1 MGTRAVRIPY
11 GPSPLLWPLL
21 LLLPLSPKAGP
32 VLKPGVP
39 SLSKV
44 PGVAPGRREPQQ
56 GWEPSALR
64 HQDSVSGAE
73 GIVSNRLRGGV
84 STGCGKPKM
93 VGKVFGGQDTLAGQW
108 PWQASLLYRG
118 LHLCG
123 AVLID
128 SHWLVS
134 TAHCFRNKSQAP
146 GDYQVL
152 LGNTQLYQ
160 KTQHTQKM
168 SVNRII
174 KHPDFEKFHAFGS
187 DIAMLQLR
195 LPVNFT
201 SYVVPACLPPKDTQL
216 LNNTSFF
223 PNYAT
228 VSITDFLFI
237 FTAKLLPPF
246 PLQEGEV
253 GIIENELCNALYG
266 RRPSQSRDYVHEEML
281 CAGGLSTGK
290 SICQGDSG
298 GPLICYQT
306 SAWVLVGLAS
316 WGLDCRHPVYPSIF
330 TRVAYFTNWIGEV
343 KGLTPLPESGSV
355 SPHTELQPRP
365 LRAAGSPQPCSILIA
380 AQIWFLLLFIPE
392 GQDQAP
398 G

>member
-1 MGTRAVRIPY
+1 MGTRAVRIAC
-11 GPSPLLWPLL
+11 GPSLLLWPLL
-21 LLLPLSPKAGP
+21 LLLPLSSKA
-32 VLKPGVP
+32 GVP
-39 SLSKV
+39 SSSKV
-44 PGVAPGRREPQQ
+44 PGVAPRRPEPQQ
-56 GWEPSALR
+56 GWKPSALR

-73 GIVSNRLRGGV
+73 V
-84 STGCGKPKM
+84 CGKPKM
-93 VGKVFGGQDTLAGQW
+93 VGKVFGGQDTSAGQW

-134 TAHCFRNKSQAP
+134 TAHCFLNKSQAP

-160 KTQHTQKM
+160 RTQHTQKM

-174 KHPDFEKFHAFGS
+174 KHPDFEKFHSFGS
-187 DIAMLQLR
+187 DIAMLQLC

-216 LNNTSFF
+216 LNYTSCW
-223 PNYAT
+223 
-228 VSITDFLFI
+228 ITGWGMLSEDSKGKRSWRGSKGRKRRK
-237 FTAKLLPPF
+237 TRAKLLPPF
-246 PLQEGEV
+246 SLQEGEV

-266 RRPSQSRDYVHEEML
+266 QRPGQSRGYVHEEML

-290 SICQGDSG
+290 SICRGDSG

-316 WGLDCRHPVYPSIF
+316 WGLDCRHPIYPSVF
-330 TRVAYFTNWIGEV
+330 TRVTYFTDWISQV
-343 KGLTPLPESGSV
+343 KGLTPLPESESV

-380 AQIWFLLLFIPE
+380 AQVWFLLLFMPE
-392 GQDQAP
+392 AQDQAP